1 MLKNALKMLYLIAHF
16 QKNFTGE
23 DPRTPRCQGKE
34 IKLENRGVGKE
45 IKLLG
50 TLYTPAYGK
59 PYYELFQHASMSGC
73 ISTSQEVYVDFLV
86 QAMSRCVQK
95 F

>member
-1 MLKNALKMLYLIAHF
+1 MGGCKGWDA
-16 QKNFTGE
+16 
-23 DPRTPRCQGKE
+23 
-34 IKLENRGVGKE
+34 
-45 IKLLG
+45 G
-50 TLYTPAYGK
+50 TRASYQNSIFSHLNSGDRK